1 MEALAKPCQ
10 DAGVNAGSPTEVY
23 NFFVSRV
30 RTNLHL
36 AICLSPIGEAFRTR
50 LRMFPSLVTCCTIDW
65 FSEWPEEALR
75 SVADTFLASVDLD
88 SSIKAGV
95 VDVCVDMQIRVV
107 TLSKR
112 FLEEMNRYYY
122 VTPTSYLELINTFK
136 NLLNVQRQEV
146 FDVRARYDNGLSKLL
161 GTAVSVNEMQ
171 KSLEDL
177 QPKLNEAT
185 IETDALLIKIAADK
199 MLANEQN
206 VIVEAEAMKCNEQA
220 LEATALKNS
229 CECDLAEAIPALE
242 AAERALKSL
251 KREDIT
257 EMKAMKKPS
266 QAIKMTMAAVS
277 VMMEVK
283 PDKKVK
289 TGDPHIDP
297 YWGPASKE
305 LLNDAKFLNRLQ
317 DYDRDNMSPAVVAK
331 ATAFTED
338 PEFDPEVV
346 AKKGSLAAAGLARW
360 VHAMVKYDK
369 VARTVAPKR
378 AALKEAEATLK
389 GAQETLQMKQAAL
402 REVTDKVAE
411 LESDLKAAN
420 DKKEALRT
428 QVIDCEAKLRRADAL
443 IKGLGGEKT
452 RWTEM
457 SKQLALR
464 YDNVTGDIVLSAGV
478 IAYLGAFIS
487 SYRDDAIQQWS
498 LLLRLK
504 GIPCSSDFSL
514 RTALGKEVEV
524 RSWIMNRLPNDSFS
538 IENGIM
544 LFKSNRWPLMI
555 DPQGQANKW
564 IKKMEENNS
573 LKVVKQN
580 QGNFIRTLENAIQF
594 GNPVLLENVPE
605 SLDPILESILL
616 KQVVQTGGL
625 ATIRLGDSTVEYDRN
640 FRLYITTKLR
650 NPHYPPELCVKVNLL
665 NFMATA
671 DGLQVRTP
679 HMHTYT
685 HSITIVQRSPHV
697 LFILLDCFNA
707 NLKREYFA
715 PDTILI
721 K

>member
-1 MEALAKPCQ
+1 MEALTKPCQ
-10 DAGVNAGSPTEVY
+10 DAGVNAGSPAEVY
-23 NFFVSRV
+23 NFFVGRV

-36 AICLSPIGEAFRTR
+36 VICLSPIGEAFRTR
-50 LRMFPSLVTCCTIDW
+50 LRMFPSLVNCCTIDW

-75 SVADTFLASVDLD
+75 SVANFFLASVDLE
-88 SSIKAGV
+88 SSIKTGV
-95 VDVCVDMQIRVV
+95 VDVCVDMQTRVV
-107 TLSKR
+107 ALSKR
-112 FLEEMNRYYY
+112 FVAEMNRHYY

-146 FDVRARYDNGLSKLL
+146 FEAKARYDNGLSKLL
-161 GTAVSVNEMQ
+161 ETAMSVNEMQ
-171 KSLEDL
+171 KFLEDL
-177 QPKLNEAT
+177 QPKLNAAT
-185 IETDALLIKIAADK
+185 VETDALLVKITADK
-199 MLANEQN
+199 IVANEQS
-206 VIVEAEAMKCNEQA
+206 VIVEAEAKKCNEQA
-220 LEATALKNS
+220 TEAIFLKNS
-229 CECDLAEAIPALE
+229 CEHDLAEAIPALE

-283 PDKKVK
+283 PDKKCK
-289 TGDPHIDP
+289 DGDPRIDP

-317 DYDRDNMSPAVVAK
+317 DYDRDNMSPMVIAK

-346 AKKGSLAAAGLARW
+346 SKKGSFAAAGLARW
-360 VHAMVKYDK
+360 VHAMVKYDR

-378 AALKEAEATLK
+378 AALKEAEATLRD
-389 GAQETLQMKQAAL
+389 AQETLLVKQTAL
-402 REVTDKVAE
+402 KEVTDKVAE
-411 LESDLKAAN
+411 LEADLKAAN
-420 DKKEALRT
+420 DKKEVLRS
-428 QVIDCEAKLRRADAL
+428 QVIDCESKLRRADAL

-457 SKQLALR
+457 SKQLALT

-487 SYRDDAIQQWS
+487 SYRDDAIRQWS
-498 LLLRLK
+498 QLLHLK
-504 GIPCSSDFSL
+504 GITCSADFTL
-514 RTALGKEVEV
+514 RATLGKPVEI
-524 RSWIMNRLPNDSFS
+524 RSWVINRLPNDSFS
-538 IENGIM
+538 VENGIM
-544 LFKSNRWPLMI
+544 LFRSNRWPLMI

-564 IKKMEENNS
+564 VKKMEENNS
-573 LKVVKQN
+573 LKTVKQN
-580 QGNFIRTLENAIQF
+580 QGNFVRILENAIQF

-605 SLDPILESILL
+605 SLDPILEPILL
-616 KQVVQTGGL
+616 KQVVQCAGV
-625 ATIRLGDSTVEYDRN
+625 ATIRLGDSSIEYDKS

-671 DGLQVRTP
+671 DGLQV
-679 HMHTYT
+679 
-685 HSITIVQRSPHV
+685 IAAN
-697 LFILLDCFNA
+697 IL
-707 NLKREYFA
+707 RRY
-715 PDTILI
+715 ILI
-721 K
+721 FCQ

>member
-1 MEALAKPCQ
+1 
-10 DAGVNAGSPTEVY
+10 
-23 NFFVSRV
+23 
-30 RTNLHL
+30 
-36 AICLSPIGEAFRTR
+36 
-50 LRMFPSLVTCCTIDW
+50 MFPSLVNCCTIDW
-65 FSEWPEEALR
+65 FTEWPEEALR
-75 SVADTFLASVDLD
+75 SVANFFLAPVDLD
-88 SSIKAGV
+88 AGIKAGV
-95 VDVCVDMQIRVV
+95 VDVCVDMQTRVV
-107 TLSKR
+107 SLSKR
-112 FLEEMNRYYY
+112 YLAEMNRSYY

-146 FDVRARYDNGLSKLL
+146 FDAKARYDTGLSKLL
-161 GTAVSVNEMQ
+161 GTSVQVNEMQ
-171 KSLEDL
+171 SFLEAL
-177 QPKLNEAT
+177 QPKLKEAT
-185 IETDALLIKIAADK
+185 IETDALLVKITTDK
-199 MLANEQN
+199 IIANEQS
-206 VIVEAEAMKCNEQA
+206 VIVEAEAKKCNEQA

-229 CECDLAEAIPALE
+229 CEADLAEAIPALE

-251 KREDIT
+251 KRDDIT
-257 EMKAMKKPS
+257 EMKVMKKPS

-277 VMMEVK
+277 IMMDVK

-289 TGDPHIDP
+289 DGDPRIDP

-331 ATAFTED
+331 AATFTED

-346 AKKGSLAAAGLARW
+346 AKKGSAAAAGLARW
-360 VHAMVKYDK
+360 VHAMVKYDR

-389 GAQETLQMKQAAL
+389 DAQETLAVKQAAL
-402 REVTDKVAE
+402 KEVTDKVDE
-411 LESDLKAAN
+411 LERALSAAN
-420 DKKEALRT
+420 DKKEALKS

-457 SKQLALR
+457 SKQLAST

-487 SYRDDAIQQWS
+487 SYRDDAISQWAH
-498 LLLRLK
+498 LLNLK
-504 GIPCSSDFSL
+504 GITCSTGFSL
-514 RTALGKEVEV
+514 RATLGKPVEI
-524 RSWIMNRLPNDSFS
+524 RSWVIDRLPNDSFS

-544 LFKSNRWPLMI
+544 LFRSNRWPLMI

-564 IKKMEENNS
+564 VKKMEENNS
-573 LKVVKQN
+573 LKIVKQN
-580 QGNFIRTLENAIQF
+580 QGNFIRTVENAIQF

-605 SLDPILESILL
+605 SLDPILEPILL
-616 KQVVQTGGL
+616 KQIVQTGGV
-625 ATIRLGDSTVEYDRN
+625 ATIRLGDSTIEYDLN

-671 DGLQVRTP
+671 DGLQVRT
-679 HMHTYT
+679 YT
-685 HSITIVQRSPHV
+685 
-697 LFILLDCFNA
+697 LLLIYYIPRD
-707 NLKREYFA
+707 NLIFFHIY
-715 PDTILI
+715 I
-721 K
+721 

>member
-1 MEALAKPCQ
+1 MMESLSKPCQ
-10 DAGVNAGSPTEVY
+10 AAGVNAGSPAEVY
-23 NFFVSRV
+23 NFFVGRV

-36 AICLSPIGEAFRTR
+36 VICLSPIGEAFRTR
-50 LRMFPSLVTCCTIDW
+50 LRMFPSLVNCCTIDW
-65 FSEWPEEALR
+65 FTEWPEEALR
-75 SVADTFLASVDLD
+75 SVANFFLAPVDLD
-88 SSIKAGV
+88 AGIKAGV
-95 VDVCVDMQIRVV
+95 VDVCVDMQTRVV
-107 TLSKR
+107 SLSKR
-112 FLEEMNRYYY
+112 YLAEMNRSYY

-146 FDVRARYDNGLSKLL
+146 FDAKARYDNGLSKLL
-161 GTAVSVNEMQ
+161 GTSVQVNEMQ
-171 KSLEDL
+171 SFLEAL
-177 QPKLNEAT
+177 QPKLKEAT
-185 IETDALLIKIAADK
+185 IETDALLVKITTDK
-199 MLANEQN
+199 IIANEQS
-206 VIVEAEAMKCNEQA
+206 VIVEAEAKKCNEQA

-229 CECDLAEAIPALE
+229 CEADLAEAIPALE

-251 KREDIT
+251 KRDDIT
-257 EMKAMKKPS
+257 EMKVMKKPS

-277 VMMEVK
+277 IMMDVK

-289 TGDPHIDP
+289 DGDPRIDP

-331 ATAFTED
+331 AATFTED

-346 AKKGSLAAAGLARW
+346 AKKGSAAAAGLARW
-360 VHAMVKYDK
+360 VHAMVKYDR

-389 GAQETLQMKQAAL
+389 DAQETLAVKQAAL
-402 REVTDKVAE
+402 KEVTDKVDE
-411 LESDLKAAN
+411 LERALSAAN
-420 DKKEALRT
+420 DKKEALKS

-457 SKQLALR
+457 SKQLALT

-487 SYRDDAIQQWS
+487 SYRDDAISQWAH
-498 LLLRLK
+498 LLNLK
-504 GIPCSSDFSL
+504 GITCSTGFSL
-514 RTALGKEVEV
+514 RATLGKPVEI
-524 RSWIMNRLPNDSFS
+524 RSWVIDRLPNDSFS

-544 LFKSNRWPLMI
+544 LFRSNRWPLMI

-564 IKKMEENNS
+564 VKKMEENNS
-573 LKVVKQN
+573 LKIVKQN
-580 QGNFIRTLENAIQF
+580 QGNFIRTVENAIQF

-605 SLDPILESILL
+605 SLDPILEPILL
-616 KQVVQTGGL
+616 KQIVQTGGV
-625 ATIRLGDSTVEYDRN
+625 ATIRLGDSTIEYDLN

-671 DGLQVRTP
+671 DGLQVRT
-679 HMHTYT
+679 YT
-685 HSITIVQRSPHV
+685 
-697 LFILLDCFNA
+697 LLLIYYIPRD
-707 NLKREYFA
+707 NLIFFHIY
-715 PDTILI
+715 I
-721 K
+721 